1 MSTLWAKCLLLA
13 QSGHGDRAPQCPLS
27 GEERTSLERTPWL
40 LAGRVIR
47 GIYCGFES
55 HCGNRTVVSSK
66 CGRFCGRKNC
76 QALSSTWLISSN
88 GEGWISV
95 SLAPPACFRNLLSSR
110 VRHFK
115 RRPDLAQRK
124 SKLCTPAESQ
134 QARISS
140 LGPIFSESSALS
152 SKGTDFQSE
161 VNQSFLASQTET
173 SSSPPRL
180 PNRSAKPNRPLFE
193 RSLGC
198 RRPARRDFASFHP
211 GQAHSISEEHTP
223 YKSP

>member
-1 MSTLWAKCLLLA
+1 MRQILRS
-13 QSGHGDRAPQCPLS
+13 
-27 GEERTSLERTPWL
+27 EE
-40 LAGRVIR
+40 
-47 GIYCGFES
+47 
-55 HCGNRTVVSSK
+55 
-66 CGRFCGRKNC
+66 
-76 QALSSTWLISSN
+76 LSSALLISSN